1 MKELKDL
8 KVEDVELI
16 EGRYSLLSERRI
28 EAIYKIIKTGLL
40 KDGQSEFKIGKLV
53 YSFSPFRCICGKQM
67 YFSVHKNNGEYVDV
81 QNGVITLK
89 CSA

>member
-8 KVEDVELI
+8 RTEDVELI
-16 EGRYSLLSERRI
+16 EGRYSPLSERRI
-28 EAIYKIIKTGLL
+28 KAIHKIIKTGLL
-40 KDGQSEFKIGKLV
+40 KDGQDEFKIGKLV
-53 YSFSPFRCICGKQM
+53 YRFSPFRCECGKKI